1 MLFSPPQLGRL
12 FLIYFSLYFS
22 SIFFG
27 LQISL
32 TIVLLFYSVLIQQS
46 RQAFSL
52 AGIPNLTLV
61 GRDDVTASSALHQ
74 LWAAGLGYPTAT
86 AITTASQNRGGM
98 YSAGRRLSLR
108 LLSSLLAEGGSG
120 QVCTYV
126 IPSLV
131 QHMQDVRL
139 SGRRIWTSREG
150 EQSLADLSSWLHLLS
165 SLLLS
170 PRSGLH
176 AYTQLQETMQPIL
189 DILRACLTISP
200 DTHSHSH
207 EDGGEGGD
215 SNFAKWDHSSNSYS
229 SWRMLRAA
237 ALRCVC
243 ALCQVD
249 RLSAEEVE
257 GRVMN
262 RLSATTS
269 VLNSGLCEV
278 IVQVLYDSKQ
288 TSALDAA
295 GRDQDDGAAAM
306 ESSLAVVGLWCLVH
320 QSERA
325 KAMVRRQLEQLRA
338 VVCPSGLLLTSTALS
353 SAVEEEDE
361 DDDDDD
367 DGGGGDGKEFL
378 LDPRILRRA
387 WRCAH
392 SLLRP

>member
-1 MLFSPPQLGRL
+1 MGK
-12 FLIYFSLYFS
+12 
-22 SIFFG
+22 
-27 LQISL
+27 
-32 TIVLLFYSVLIQQS
+32 
-46 RQAFSL
+46 
-52 AGIPNLTLV
+52 
-61 GRDDVTASSALHQ
+61 DDFTASSALHQ

-86 AITTASQNRGGM
+86 ASHNRGGM

-108 LLSSLLAEGGSG
+108 LLSSLLADGGSG

-150 EQSLADLSSWLHLLS
+150 ERSLADLSRWLHLLS

-200 DTHSHSH
+200 DIYSH

-215 SNFAKWDHSSNSYS
+215 YKWDHPPSSYS
-229 SWRMLRAA
+229 SWRMLRVA
-237 ALRCVC
+237 ALRCIC

-249 RLSAEEVE
+249 RLPAEELE

-278 IVQVLYDSKQ
+278 VVQVLHDSEK
-288 TSALDAA
+288 SSEGVERIL
-295 GRDQDDGAAAM
+295 GRDQGGASDSATTM

-338 VVCPSGLLLTSTALS
+338 VSTSGLLTSALS
-353 SAVEEEDE
+353 SSVEEEEDE
-361 DDDDDD
+361 DEEDDC
-367 DGGGGDGKEFL
+367 GGKELF
-378 LDPRILRRA
+378 LDPRVFRRA
-387 WRCAH
+387 WRCVL